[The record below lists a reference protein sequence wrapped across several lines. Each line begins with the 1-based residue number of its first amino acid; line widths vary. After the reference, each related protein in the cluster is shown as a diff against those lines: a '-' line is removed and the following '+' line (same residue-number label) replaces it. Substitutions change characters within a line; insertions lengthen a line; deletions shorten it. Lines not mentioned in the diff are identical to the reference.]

1 MAKRTKIKKKQNGF
15 IQILNAFLTLVV
27 IGMVVSIGLVYFGL
41 TKFHEPGQI
50 AKDTVFVVPEGA
62 GLNAIAGKLEDEKII
77 DNRYVFRFGA
87 IATDINGGLKR
98 GEYLLPA
105 DASMRKILD
114 TLIEGRPIQYS
125 VTLPEGLTSWQIVER
140 LRASV
145 DLTGE
150 LLEVPA
156 EGTLLPDTY
165 SFERGS
171 FRATIIE
178 EMTKAH
184 DVAVEEIWA
193 TRQPDLP
200 IKTVEEMVILASI
213 VEKETGLASERP
225 EVAAVFV
232 NRLNKGMRLQ
242 SDPTIIY
249 GINNGKGP
257 LGRGLKRS
265 EIDAKT
271 DYNTYQIDGL
281 PIGPISNPG
290 IDSLKAV
297 ANPAETDALFFV
309 ADGTGGHAFAVTYDE
324 HQKNVAAWRK
334 IEQERAKAAEEA
346 AKKAEEEAKAAEEA
360 AAAASA
366 PGVDG
371 AQTEV
376 NN

>member
-1 MAKRTKIKKKQNGF
+1 MRVQEAVAKRVKKKKSQNGF
-15 IQILNAFLTLVV
+15 IQTLNAFLTLIV
-27 IGMVVSIGLVYFGL
+27 IGMVAAIGLVYFGL

-50 AKDTVFVVPEGA
+50 QADTVFVVPEGA
-62 GLNAIAGKLEDEKII
+62 GLNAIAGKLEDEKVI

-87 IATDINGGLKR
+87 YATDLNGGLKR

-125 VTLPEGLTSWQIVER
+125 VTIPEGFTSWQVIER
-140 LRASV
+140 LRSSK

-150 LLEVPA
+150 IDELPA

-171 FRATIIE
+171 SRTKIIE

-184 DVAVEEIWA
+184 DEVVAQIWE
-193 TRQPDLP
+193 TRQADLP
-200 IKTVEEMVILASI
+200 IETIEDFVILASI
-213 VEKETGLASERP
+213 VEKETGVAEERP
-225 EVAAVFV
+225 QVAAVFV

-249 GINNGKGP
+249 GINQGQGP

-265 EIDAKT
+265 EIDKKT

-290 IDSLKAV
+290 VDSLKAV
-297 ANPAETDALFFV
+297 ANPAETDALYFV
-309 ADGTGGHAFAVTYDE
+309 ADGTGGHAFAATYKQ
-324 HQKNVAAWRK
+324 HQANVAAWRK
-334 IEQERAKAAEEA
+334 IEKERQQAAEEA
-346 AKKAEEEAKAAEEA
+346 AKKAAEEA
-360 AAAASA
+360 AASQEGDAT
-366 PGVDG
+366 
-371 AQTEV
+371 QTE
-376 NN
+376 NQ

>member
-1 MAKRTKIKKKQNGF
+1 VAKRTKIKKKQNGLL
-15 IQILNAFLTLVV
+15 QVLNALLTLTV
-27 IGMVVSIGLVYFGL
+27 IGMVASIGLVYFGL

-50 AKDTVFVVPEGA
+50 LEDTVFVVPEGA
-62 GLNAIAGKLEDEKII
+62 GLNVVAGKLEDEKII
-77 DNRYVFRFGA
+77 DNRLVFRFGA
-87 IATDINGGLKR
+87 IATDLNGGLKR

-105 DASMRKILD
+105 NASMRKILD

-150 LLEVPA
+150 ILEVPA

-171 FRATIIE
+171 FRKSVLAQ
-178 EMTKAH
+178 MTKAH
-184 DVAVEEIWA
+184 DVVVAEIWE

-200 IKTVEEMVILASI
+200 IKTIEEFVILASI
-213 VEKETGLASERP
+213 VEKETGVASERP
-225 EVAAVFV
+225 QVAAVFI

-249 GINNGKGP
+249 GINNGQGP
-257 LGRGLKRS
+257 LGRGLRRS
-265 EIDAKT
+265 EIDTKT

-290 IDSLKAV
+290 IDSLRAV
-297 ANPAETDALFFV
+297 ANPAQTDALYFV
-309 ADGTGGHAFAVTYDE
+309 ADGTGGHAFAATYKE

-346 AKKAEEEAKAAEEA
+346 AKKAAEEA
-360 AAAASA
+360 EAAATAA
-366 PGVDG
+366 EADG
-371 AQTEV
+371 SETPV

>member
-1 MAKRTKIKKKQNGF
+1 VAKRGKIKKKQNSVVRT
-15 IQILNAFLTLVV
+15 LNAFLTLVV
-27 IGMVVSIGLVYFGL
+27 ISMVVAIGLIYFGL

-50 AKDTVFVVPEGA
+50 KQDTVFVVPEGA

-77 DNRYVFRFGA
+77 ESRYVFRFGA
-87 IATDINGGLKR
+87 IATDVDAGLKR
-98 GEYLLPA
+98 GEYMLPA
-105 DASMRKILD
+105 NASMRKILD

-125 VTLPEGLTSWQIVER
+125 VTIPEGFTSWQIVER
-140 LRASV
+140 LRSSE

-150 LLEVPA
+150 LADVPA

-171 FRATIIE
+171 SRATILA

-184 DVAVEEIWA
+184 DVAVAEIWE
-193 TRQPDLP
+193 TRQVDLP
-200 IKTVEEMVILASI
+200 IKTVEEFVILASI
-213 VEKETGLASERP
+213 VEKETGVAQERP
-225 EVAAVFV
+225 EVAGVFV

-249 GINNGKGP
+249 GINQGQGP

-297 ANPAETDALFFV
+297 ANPATTDALYFV
-309 ADGTGGHAFAVTYDE
+309 ADGTGGHAFAASYDE

-334 IEQERAKAAEEA
+334 IEKERAKAAEEA
-346 AKKAEEEAKAAEEA
+346 AKKAAEEEEA
-360 AAAASA
+360 AANAVSIEENAT
-366 PGVDG
+366 PTD
-371 AQTEV
+371 
-376 NN
+376 N